1 MRDLIGLKVKMDRPV
16 DRDRPRCRNV
26 CIIGAGKGPHARRA
40 PLRGSQ
46 STSWLVVEINWQ
58 WIERVASRFG
68 APTTPIVVRKAHTFE
83 EGEAPDTN
91 ANSQ

>member
-26 CIIGAGKGPHARRA
+26 CIMVPAKART